1 MASCLFDTDFMGFK
15 TCYEREERGHGKC
28 NLVMVR
34 LTETWIQTLRPWE
47 TCTDQPAVDSH
58 VTLVL
63 LVKRLHLLQHLSQS
77 ILLKRRNQTS
87 CE

>member
-28 NLVMVR
+28 NLVIVR

-47 TCTDQPAVDSH
+47 P
-58 VTLVL
+58 
-63 LVKRLHLLQHLSQS
+63 
-77 ILLKRRNQTS
+77 
-87 CE
+87 